1 MGIKLTHLA
10 GVSLSLL
17 AIVTIVPTSAEAQY
31 SEAEA
36 PQTIPDALEEALSQS
51 SGTFFGNRSFAR
63 QASNIFGLGFRDREI
78 IWDGATVAQEFDA
91 LMRLQNTIDPT
102 IRVPDLANPY
112 SASLLTL
119 PSSQEP
125 TLGTEFIFEP
135 F

>member
-10 GVSLSLL
+10 GVSLSLM
-17 AIVTIVPTSAEAQY
+17 AVATAMPTVAKAQY
-31 SEAEA
+31 VEAEA
-36 PQTIPDALEEALSQS
+36 PQTIPEAMEAAISQS
-51 SGTFFGNRSFAR
+51 SGTFFENRSFSR
-63 QASNIFGLGFRDREI
+63 QAANIFGFGFRDRELM
-78 IWDGATVAQEFDA
+78 WDGATLAREFEAQ
-91 LMRLQNTIDPT
+91 MRLQNTVDPT